1 MQRNHTVDGR
11 RPIRPILTPAG
22 LRRPIDYAT
31 VRLRLLTPDTE
42 IVQLFWIGED
52 DEYFHKDRSL
62 RCIVRSSS
70 GAQDLTFRI
79 CGSPRA
85 RTIRMFRLDPTDG
98 PGVISLKHLTIGT
111 W

>member
-1 MQRNHTVDGR
+1 M
-11 RPIRPILTPAG
+11 
-22 LRRPIDYAT
+22 
-31 VRLRLLTPDTE
+31 RLLTPDTE

-52 DEYFHKDRSL
+52 DEYFHEDRSL